1 MGGGRR
7 EERWS
12 ATEGP
17 HTPVLKRLPSFEGL
31 VSMAGVAVVVVVPV
45 VGWGGDTVAPTGP
58 QAHSQRALM
67 KPGLESRTPTKT

>member
-45 VGWGGDTVAPTGP
+45 VGWGGGYGGP
-58 QAHSQRALM
+58 NRAHSHSQRALM

>member
-45 VGWGGDTVAPTGP
+45 VVLGGYGGPNRATGK
-58 QAHSQRALM
+58 QS
-67 KPGLESRTPTKT
+67 ESTYEAWFGE